1 MNQIYG
7 VCNLSLVPL
16 RAEPA
21 DKSEMIS
28 QLLFGDRFEVLEQT
42 EKWARIQT
50 AFDDYQG
57 WMDIKQ
63 FRPVKKET
71 YDRLNAL
78 AAITGLKVYH
88 PVTKQNSGEI
98 LRLVAGSSLPF
109 YNKEKESILEA
120 DVYKLSESAF
130 QPDRA
135 NFYDNVVETAKFYLH
150 TPYLWGGRSVFGIDC
165 SGFSQMVYK
174 LCGVALK
181 RDAWQQALQGET
193 VDFIQEAKAG
203 DLAFFDNEEGRII
216 HVGMM
221 LADQHIIHASGRVKI
236 DTLDSQGI
244 FSADLQRYT
253 HKLRIIKRLV

>member
-28 QLLFGDRFEVLEQT
+28 QLLFGDHFQVLEQT

-50 AFDDYQG
+50 AYDDYTG
-57 WMDIKQ
+57 WIDIKQ
-63 FRPVKKET
+63 FLPVKVET
-71 YDRLNAL
+71 YGQLNAL
-78 AAITGLKVYH
+78 KTMTGLKVYQ
-88 PVTKQNSGEI
+88 PVTQQNHGEI

-109 YNKEKESILEA
+109 YNNEECNVEGE
-120 DVYKLSESAF
+120 VYKLSEKAV
-130 QPDRA
+130 QPDPA
-135 NFYDNVVETAKFYLH
+135 NFYDNVVETARFYLH

-174 LCGVALK
+174 LCGVPLK

-193 VDFIQEAKAG
+193 VDFIQGAKPG

-216 HVGMM
+216 HVGIM
-221 LADQHIIHASGRVKI
+221 LANQQIIHASGRVKI
-236 DTLDSQGI
+236 DQIDSQGI
-244 FSADLQRYT
+244 YSGDLQRYT

>member
-28 QLLFGDRFEVLEQT
+28 QLLFGDHFQILEHT
-42 EKWARIQT
+42 EKWVRIQT
-50 AFDDYQG
+50 GYDDYQG

-63 FRPVKKET
+63 FLPVKSGT
-71 YDRLNAL
+71 YDQLNAL
-78 AAITGLKVYH
+78 KAMTGLKVYY
-88 PVTKQNSGEI
+88 PVIKQSGGEI

-109 YNKEKESILEA
+109 YNNEECNLE
-120 DVYKLSESAF
+120 DEVYELSENALH
-130 QPDRA
+130 PDSA
-135 NFYDNVVETAKFYLH
+135 NFYDNIVETARFYLH

-174 LCGVALK
+174 LCGVPLK

-193 VDFIQEAKAG
+193 VDFIQEAKPG
-203 DLAFFDNEEGRII
+203 DLAFFDNEDGRII
-216 HVGMM
+216 HVGIM
-221 LADQHIIHASGRVKI
+221 LADQQIIHASGRVKI
-236 DTLDSQGI
+236 DTIDSQGVY
-244 FSADLQRYT
+244 SADLQRYT